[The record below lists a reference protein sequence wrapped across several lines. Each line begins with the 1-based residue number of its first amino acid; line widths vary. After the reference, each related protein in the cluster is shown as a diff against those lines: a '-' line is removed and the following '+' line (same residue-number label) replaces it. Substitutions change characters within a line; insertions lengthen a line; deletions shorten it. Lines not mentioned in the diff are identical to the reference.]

1 MERRSNITSSPGL
14 IPAMLVID
22 QSSDAAFVDVKDSRR
37 RVSSLWLGEEIFRLC
52 RDREKL
58 VYNGQTTSAGSA
70 TDGDDL
76 ELFKFISTMDS
87 IIELQRQTHEETE
100 RFERA
105 LATVLSKPQPNQ
117 QVKLTNEHKASQ
129 ILDRI
134 TSRVSSLNTHYQDE
148 ATRKAELDLL
158 SGSKPDDLSEFYT
171 RLQSIKDY
179 HQKYPNQ
186 VVGEFQLELAALVED
201 KNFEGGD
208 DDEEEEEDREHSIEF
223 CVRNY

>member
-76 ELFKFISTMDS
+76 ELFNSSLRWTQSSNYRDRLTRKLKGSS
-87 IIELQRQTHEETE
+87 ELWL
-100 RFERA
+100 RFCPS
-105 LATVLSKPQPNQ
+105 LS
-117 QVKLTNEHKASQ
+117 
-129 ILDRI
+129 R
-134 TSRVSSLNTHYQDE
+134 TSRSN
-148 ATRKAELDLL
+148 
-158 SGSKPDDLSEFYT
+158 
-171 RLQSIKDY
+171 
-179 HQKYPNQ
+179 
-186 VVGEFQLELAALVED
+186 
-201 KNFEGGD
+201 
-208 DDEEEEEDREHSIEF
+208 
-223 CVRNY
+223 